1 MTKKKKFLIIA
12 FVSVSLLI
20 ALIVFLCCCS
30 FDSCFYF
37 KPTLDKVKRNLS
49 EWYNITLPENV
60 KMESYASDIGPSDGE
75 YIAVLS
81 YDGLDENFNSIF
93 SYEEDTKNAKSYFSE
108 SHIERMHDIF
118 KNFSI
123 PDFNDNKYGWIVKN
137 SNEEN
142 IYWSGTCA
150 VVYFYE
156 LDKLAVYIFD
166 L

>member
-1 MTKKKKFLIIA
+1 
-12 FVSVSLLI
+12 
-20 ALIVFLCCCS
+20 
-30 FDSCFYF
+30 
-37 KPTLDKVKRNLS
+37 
-49 EWYNITLPENV
+49 
-60 KMESYASDIGPSDGE
+60 
-75 YIAVLS
+75 
-81 YDGLDENFNSIF
+81 
-93 SYEEDTKNAKSYFSE
+93 
-108 SHIERMHDIF
+108 MHDIS

-137 SNEEN
+137 SKEEN

>member
-60 KMESYASDIGPSDGE
+60 KMESYASSSPS
-75 YIAVLS
+75 
-81 YDGLDENFNSIF
+81 
-93 SYEEDTKNAKSYFSE
+93 
-108 SHIERMHDIF
+108 
-118 KNFSI
+118 
-123 PDFNDNKYGWIVKN
+123 
-137 SNEEN
+137 
-142 IYWSGTCA
+142 
-150 VVYFYE
+150 
-156 LDKLAVYIFD
+156 
-166 L
+166 